1 MKKIISII
9 FVLSLTVLGTI
20 RAQVPAGL
28 PVPLALAES
37 ISSKTLTEGQ
47 TVKFFVSSEVYDSEG
62 EVVIPQNATAYG
74 TVKSVKKRGGFAK
87 GGKFTLS
94 IDYLT
99 LPNGQ
104 KVELEADDL
113 SAKGKSGSAISTA
126 MKVCYWMCWTILID
140 ACIKGGYATLDAG
153 TAVQAYTK

>member
-9 FVLSLTVLGTI
+9 FVLTLTVLGTI

-62 EVVIPQNATAYG
+62 ELVIPQNATAYG

-113 SAKGKSGSAISTA
+113 SAKGKSGSAVSTA
-126 MKVCYWMCWTILID
+126 MKVCYWMFWTILID